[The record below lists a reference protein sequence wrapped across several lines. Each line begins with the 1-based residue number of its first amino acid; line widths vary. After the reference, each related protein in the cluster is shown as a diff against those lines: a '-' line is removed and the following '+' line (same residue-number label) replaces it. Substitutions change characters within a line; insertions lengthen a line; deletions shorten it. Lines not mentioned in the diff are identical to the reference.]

1 MISAPLE
8 HIIQKGARQE
18 VMREKIDGILLS
30 ISKAK
35 GLQKIFTQCKEFW
48 HCCYLQGVKGR
59 KNAWKGAWE

>member
-8 HIIQKGARQE
+8 HIIQKGDRQE

-35 GLQKIFTQCKEFW
+35 GLQKM
-48 HCCYLQGVKGR
+48 
-59 KNAWKGAWE
+59 